1 MNLLWGTMF
10 ESAEL
15 GNSIDKATFQAEVPA
30 LRQDLL
36 NAQFDLAQSAR
47 FQVIILLSGADGSGK
62 REVVHTLMEWMDPRH
77 IQTRAMGSPSEEE
90 RQRPEMWRF
99 WRILPPRGKIG
110 IFFHS
115 WYSAPVLK
123 RVLGQT
129 TDADLDQSLDDIAR
143 FEKMLTAEG
152 ALLLKIRLHI
162 SKKKQE
168 ERLRKLEKN
177 LKTRWRVTK
186 DEWKHFELYDDF
198 TIYTQRAI
206 RRTSTPE
213 APWIIVEGTDERYRS
228 LTIGKVILEG
238 LRAGPLTDQVMRPT
252 RAAAISKN
260 PSADQHLLHALDMSQ
275 HIPKPIY
282 IQHLEKCQGQ
292 LNLLTRRREFRNRS
306 AIALFEGWDAA
317 GKGGCIR
324 RVIWSL
330 DPRQYQIIPIAAPT
344 DEERAQPYL
353 WRFWRNIPGHG
364 QVTIFDRSWYGRVL
378 VERVEG
384 FCSEDDWMRAYGEIN
399 DFEDQLVRNDT
410 ILVKF
415 WLHISKDEQLVR
427 FRERAK
433 TGFKSFKITEQD
445 WRNRN
450 KWDAYERAVCNMVDR
465 TSTEIAPWTLVEAN
479 DKSFARV
486 KVLKTLCERIG
497 KAL

>member
-1 MNLLWGTMF
+1 MF

-177 LKTRWRVTK
+177 LKTRWRVTRMSGSISNCTTTSP
-186 DEWKHFELYDDF
+186 F
-198 TIYTQRAI
+198 TH
-206 RRTSTPE
+206 S
-213 APWIIVEGTDERYRS
+213 G
-228 LTIGKVILEG
+228 
-238 LRAGPLTDQVMRPT
+238 
-252 RAAAISKN
+252 
-260 PSADQHLLHALDMSQ
+260 PSAGRAPPRRPGSSWRELTSVTAVS
-275 HIPKPIY
+275 PS
-282 IQHLEKCQGQ
+282 EKSSW
-292 LNLLTRRREFRNRS
+292 R
-306 AIALFEGWDAA
+306 
-317 GKGGCIR
+317 GCV
-324 RVIWSL
+324 RVS
-330 DPRQYQIIPIAAPT
+330 
-344 DEERAQPYL
+344 
-353 WRFWRNIPGHG
+353 
-364 QVTIFDRSWYGRVL
+364 
-378 VERVEG
+378 
-384 FCSEDDWMRAYGEIN
+384 
-399 DFEDQLVRNDT
+399 
-410 ILVKF
+410 
-415 WLHISKDEQLVR
+415 
-427 FRERAK
+427 
-433 TGFKSFKITEQD
+433 
-445 WRNRN
+445 
-450 KWDAYERAVCNMVDR
+450 
-465 TSTEIAPWTLVEAN
+465 
-479 DKSFARV
+479 
-486 KVLKTLCERIG
+486 
-497 KAL
+497 